1 MKNSAFAAG
10 AACICLLLS
19 SCGSDSAPAA
29 HDASNVAATA
39 ASNGGS
45 APSGADS
52 ATPHGDSRTPGA
64 GGAPAPSDSSNSG
77 SADSDSSR
85 NRRNPTPSPASSASK
100 ASKGSVLASVRSM
113 ASARVTMQ
121 VFSNDAANANPTNKN
136 FGGVYD
142 VTWNGEEAASVSP
155 SDPKADV
162 GRIFWKGKFAYL
174 LRHAERGTVQA
185 GRTVFSVGRVN
196 APLAQERQAGFAPC
210 AQDGTFRVR
219 EATIEYDSASQA
231 VTRLDLTTESTDL
244 KAPNSSRA
252 VSCRLV
258 MAFSQVARS

>member
-1 MKNSAFAAG
+1 MKNSAFAAS
-10 AACICLLLS
+10 AACLCLLLS
-19 SCGSDSAPAA
+19 SCGSDSAPAT

-39 ASNGGS
+39 APNGGS
-45 APSGADS
+45 ASSGADS
-52 ATPHGDSRTPGA
+52 ATSSVNSKTPGA
-64 GGAPAPSDSSNSG
+64 GGASASSG
-77 SADSDSSR
+77 SSDGGSPS
-85 NRRNPTPSPASSASK
+85 NRRNPKPSPASSVGRASK
-100 ASKGSVLASVRSM
+100 ASVLASVKSM

-121 VFSNDAANANPTNKN
+121 VFSNDAANANPTNKD

-142 VTWNGEEAASVSP
+142 VTWSGNEAASVSP

-162 GRIFWKGKFAYL
+162 GHLFWKGKFAYL
-174 LRHAERGTVQA
+174 LRHAERETVQA
-185 GRTVFSVGRVN
+185 EKTVFSVGRVN

-219 EATIEYDSASQA
+219 EATIEYDPASQA

-244 KAPNSSRA
+244 KVPNSSRA